1 MTGVKQNK
9 RPKREAGAVNG
20 SLPTAAKASA
30 NGTAAAAMAPAD
42 NHRQPGSAAQSATRP
57 QRLAAGRRLTKK
69 RLGEQLDQAAARC
82 QGRPLA
88 QRIRRL
94 SRLLTGKPCD
104 QRRLRQSNV
113 LLAECLDAASQVAD
127 GPDRWAACEA
137 VAWGVAWLVRKRK
150 ADATAGGLLERLVRL
165 AGPAAGSGAGDF
177 RLAAPFAVTLAGL
190 FDDVEGCRAL
200 GAVVRDE
207 LEQDIAATVGAN
219 GGLRCSTAE
228 EMLDTVCGWL
238 RCREV
243 IAATGGSPLP
253 KAALNALD
261 QAVTAAVRLL
271 GRRGCPAVAGMA
283 ESGVM
288 VAPLLRAA
296 QRGRRKLAAT
306 VTAVTEGRDLTG
318 DRRWSQKGLLAGSFY
333 DQEAAVAVLRSG
345 WTRDAVRVLVT
356 YQTDVPVLEIAVGSR
371 LVVAGPW
378 EQAVDREG
386 SRLPLVSGWRASR
399 WEANDEAVY
408 FELVADLATGLR
420 LERAVL
426 VLTEDNIVM
435 LGDAIVLPT
444 AGYGDEPAELGKPLS
459 FQSTLMLPPTI
470 GVEACEETT
479 EIFGCD
485 LKPRFLALPLGLSE
499 WRQGERGGR
508 SSLVADGQ
516 RLILS
521 QTSSVSR
528 LYAPLWL
535 DLDARRLKLL
545 RGQPDESQRTWR
557 QLTVAD
563 TRERLANDQAV
574 GYRVQAVRDQWL
586 IYRTLDESRNR
597 TLLGCNLSC
606 EFFAGRFGTD
616 GEAVRSMEV
625 FNEHD
630 AS

>member
-9 RPKREAGAVNG
+9 RPKRGAEAVNG
-20 SLPTAAKASA
+20 RLPTAAQALVP
-30 NGTAAAAMAPAD
+30 GTAAAAMPPAD
-42 NHRQPGSAAQSATRP
+42 GHQQPGAAAQSATPSQRP
-57 QRLAAGRRLTKK
+57 ATGRRLTKK
-69 RLGEQLDQAAARC
+69 QLGEQLDQAAARC
-82 QGRPLA
+82 LGRPLA

-94 SRLLTGKPCD
+94 SRLLTGKPYD

-113 LLAECLDAASQVAD
+113 RLAECLDVASKAAE

-137 VAWGVAWLVRKRK
+137 VAWGVAWLVRNRK

-165 AGPAAGSGAGDF
+165 AGPAAGIGAGDS

-200 GAVVRDE
+200 GVVVRDE
-207 LEQDIAATVGAN
+207 LEQDIAATVGEN

-243 IAATGGSPLP
+243 ISATGGSPLP
-253 KAALNALD
+253 KASLNALD

-271 GRRGCPAVAGMA
+271 GGRGCSAVAGMP
-283 ESGVM
+283 ESGVT
-288 VAPLLRAA
+288 VEPLLRAA
-296 QRGRRKLAAT
+296 RRGRRKLAAT
-306 VTAVTEGRDLTG
+306 VAAVTEGRDLTG
-318 DRRWSQKGLLAGSFY
+318 DRRWSEKGLLAGSFH
-333 DQEAAVAVLRSG
+333 DREAAVAVLRSG

-356 YQTDVPVLEIAVGSR
+356 YQADVPVLEIAVGSR

-386 SRLPLVSGWRASR
+386 SPLPLVSGWRASR

-444 AGYGDEPAELGKPLS
+444 AGYGDEPVDLGKPLS
-459 FQSTLMLPPTI
+459 FQSTLMLPPPI

-499 WRQGERGGR
+499 WRHGEHGGR
-508 SSLVADGQ
+508 GSLVANGQ

-535 DLDARRLKLL
+535 DLDARRLKQL
-545 RGQPDESQRTWR
+545 RGQPQEAQRTWR

-563 TRERLANDQAV
+563 TRERLTNDQAV
-574 GYRVQAVRDQWL
+574 GYRVQAARDQWL
-586 IYRTLDESRNR
+586 VYRTLDESRNR

-630 AS
+630 AG